1 MIKINYQNELDKII
15 ANLPQNSDKKR
26 LLIHSCCAPCSSY
39 VLEYLSQYF
48 SITVLYFNP
57 NITDRAEY
65 NLRCAEQERFCNI
78 FPTQNKINFV
88 AGEYKPLDFFE
99 ATKDLQDEPEGGA
112 RCVECFKLRLEH
124 TAQIAKAQNF
134 DYFTTTLTI
143 SPLKNSQVINR
154 IGADL
159 QEKYGVNYLFSDF
172 KKREGYKRSIQLSA
186 EYGLYRQ
193 NYCGCVFSKREFEAR
208 EKT

>member
-1 MIKINYQNELDKII
+1 MIKINYQKELDKVIENII
-15 ANLPQNSDKKR
+15 KIGDKKR
-26 LLIHSCCAPCSSY
+26 ILIHSCCAPCSSY

-48 SITVLYFNP
+48 DITVLYFNP
-57 NITDRAEY
+57 NITDKDEY
-65 NLRCAEQERFCNI
+65 NLRCAEQERFCNVL
-78 FPTQNKINFV
+78 PTKNKISFV
-88 AGEYKPLDFFE
+88 AGEYNSADFFE
-99 ATKDLQDEPEGGA
+99 IAKGLENELEGGA

-124 TAQIAKAQNF
+124 TAQIAKAQKF

-143 SPLKNSQVINR
+143 SPLKNSQIINQ

-159 QEKYGVNYLFSDF
+159 QEKYGINYLFSDF

-193 NYCGCVFSKREFEAR
+193 NYCGCIFSKREFESR
-208 EKT
+208 EKF

>member
-15 ANLPQNSDKKR
+15 ANLSQNSDKKS

-48 SITVLYFNP
+48 CITVLYFNP

-65 NLRCAEQERFCNI
+65 DLRCAEQERFCDV
-78 FPTQNKINFV
+78 FPTQNKVNFV
-88 AGEYKPLDFFE
+88 AGEYNPLDFLE
-99 ATKDLQDEPEGGA
+99 ATKGLQDEPEGGA

-124 TAQIAKAQNF
+124 TAQIAKAQKF